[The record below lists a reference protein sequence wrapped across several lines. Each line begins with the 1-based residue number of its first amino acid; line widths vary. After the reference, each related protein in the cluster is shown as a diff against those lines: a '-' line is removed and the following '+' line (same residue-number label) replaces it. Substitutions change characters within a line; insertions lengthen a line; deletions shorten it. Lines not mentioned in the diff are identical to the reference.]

1 MKKLIAT
8 TIFGLLIGLSAQAQI
23 VTTNYVSCVGD
34 DLSLIDLT
42 SHYPFDAHYAQII
55 NAAGE
60 TTLNL
65 SDEIKTINMIS
76 ATGGD
81 KIEVLLLN
89 DDVALSLVNIG
100 RAGKPVVEEITD
112 GDYTVITK
120 IKIRGQLVQK
130 NKEVLGATCEY
141 TSTTV
146 SLSGIGASN

>member
-1 MKKLIAT
+1 MKTLIAT
-8 TIFGLLIGLSAQAQI
+8 TLIALFIGLSAQAQI
-23 VTTNYVSCVGD
+23 VTTTHVSCVGD

-42 SHYPFDAHYAQII
+42 SHDPFDAHYAQVTD
-55 NAAGE
+55 AAGK

-89 DDVALSLVNIG
+89 NEVALALVNIG
-100 RAGKPVVEEITD
+100 RAGKRVVEEITE

-120 IKIRGQLVQK
+120 IKIRGQLRQK
-130 NKEVLGATCEY
+130 NKEALSATCEY
-141 TSTTV
+141 TNTTV
-146 SLSGIGASN
+146 SLSGIGDSN